1 MDGGDTE
8 LSPIEEDGSDLIVT
22 LFRDGDYAKLL
33 KHCDSKGGFAE
44 LLDEPNKAEKYVYS
58 CFRTNR
64 PRKFSSSLKKICDA
78 ELGKS
83 FIRPLLTEAL
93 EGDRKG
99 IVRTIRKTVSEDEDL
114 HIIVE
119 SEILDWI
126 LRDKFRPTG
135 FNTSMM
141 SEMITNT
148 LSNDDFY
155 QIRQSED
162 TLESLRLRV
171 QKLFRSRNFE
181 RVISWLEGISPRDE
195 NFQSYKFLLL
205 SYRSIGELERGVRL
219 VKEAA
224 KKIKGP
230 ENFDSILDF
239 LYTVGDNEGLIEAVE
254 VFGKEKSSFKS
265 NFIIARTLRR
275 MGDIGGSERIIEDS
289 KRVLLRKIE
298 QGEIGASESISNIRE
313 IGFSGDID
321 SSENLLHILISKD
334 GFAKKIIDD
343 GKGFEIIDLFRD
355 TLDRQ
360 KRIRLRDSLGMARI
374 LIGNMRFEESLRV
387 LKPYV
392 LHGIRNSA
400 ELFELYIISANGSS
414 DKGLVMELIE
424 DCANSMEP
432 ATVDRIAHVLEVNGM
447 LREHRRFCELVQDNS
462 IDSFKFLRSYFNV
475 VEKDSRTISPKEML
489 IRISKKKNPDADSV
503 VYFIERYSRFAD
515 PSDIEPLVKT
525 LRIDRLTRIYCSMRI
540 GRFSKDPSYLGEIYS
555 ELLELEEGEVKK
567 KNFRRMVEEFINI
580 SHSNNE
586 DENVIEVIKHFGLA
600 ESFDKKLTSANIRS
614 LIAIGSYQRVGELL
628 EEHRGDFSDI
638 ERWRFQIEIGSL
650 EKAQLE
656 MKDFQDAERK
666 LKGSELKSLKS
677 IYFKLGM
684 FRDYLDITSSEILE
698 GVFTLSDL
706 TRHYYSLFKI
716 GEDSACI
723 EQHRFL
729 QSHFCHFAE
738 KRAVIAIVGY
748 DFGLS
753 DDFLKELEI
762 AVMMDPNSFRIP
774 LMISKSFLGMERPDV
789 SFYFFKKA
797 LKIGQKDRG
806 VIEIGRRIQEMMIDL
821 SLDPSSINDVQINE
835 EPIFTDVEVLRRL
848 MKEVN
853 NEGEASPRGKRKKVV
868 AVHSHTLDIGGAERQ
883 ASLLL
888 ELLDRGAVKNSDFSL
903 VTHRVPNKSNIGQT
917 YYRNLPI
924 QRLTIKEY
932 IKPVSEGN
940 ISDTVDRI
948 VGHLSAVKARRLR
961 NLVRIFSSEDYDVA
975 HTWQDYCN
983 IYGGIA
989 ALISGVPRV
998 VMSARTM
1005 PPPQKGRLASR
1016 QGRSYLECYRI
1027 LLGSERVILTHNSD
1041 FGNVEYVK
1049 WLGVSEEK
1057 NITVHNGLDV
1067 SIWKKKTKKEFDL
1080 RESIGVEKDAIIVG
1094 YVGRFT
1100 SDKRPWLFLKVAEEI
1115 LRDGSD
1121 IPISEDLSQWYED
1134 NEGFKTGARSSLKP
1148 QWKGNGLANFVM
1160 LGDGPQFERAKE
1172 IIEKSEILRGRVHL
1186 VGFSDRVGEYLR
1198 NFDCFLLTSKVEGL
1212 PNVIIEA
1219 QACGVPVLST
1229 NAGGSRECIIEG
1241 ETGIIA
1247 YDDSPDEMC
1256 KHLNEI
1262 ISNDIFA
1269 NKAKKLGANF
1279 VKKTFGIK
1287 TYSKSINKIYRGR

>member
-1 MDGGDTE
+1 MDGKDTE
-8 LSPIEEDGSDLIVT
+8 LSSIEEDSSDLVLN
-22 LFRDGDYAKLL
+22 LFRGGEYAKLL
-33 KHCDSKGGFAE
+33 KHCDSEEGIVG
-44 LLDEPNKAEKYVYS
+44 LLDEPTKAESYVYS
-58 CFRTNR
+58 CYRTNR
-64 PRKFSSSLKKICDA
+64 PRKFSSSLKKVYDA
-78 ELGKS
+78 EIGKS
-83 FIRPLLTEAL
+83 FIQPLLIEAL
-93 EGDRKG
+93 EDDRRG
-99 IVRTIRKTVSEDEDL
+99 IVRTIRKIVSEDEDMY
-114 HIIVE
+114 IIVE

-126 LRDKFRPTG
+126 LRDKFRPNG
-135 FNTSMM
+135 FSTSMM
-141 SEMITNT
+141 AEMISRT
-148 LSNDDFY
+148 LNNDDFY
-155 QIRQSED
+155 QIKQSED

-181 RVISWLEGISPRDE
+181 RVISWLGGTRPRDE

-205 SYRSIGELERGVRL
+205 SYRSIGEQERGVL
-219 VKEAA
+219 LIKEAT
-224 KKIKGP
+224 KKIKDP

-239 LYTVGDNEGLIEAVE
+239 LYTIGDNEGLIEAVE
-254 VFGKEKSSFKS
+254 VFGKEKASFKS

-289 KRVLLRKIE
+289 KRTLLRKIE
-298 QGEIGASESISNIRE
+298 QGDIGASESISNIKE

-321 SSENLLHILISKD
+321 SSENLLHVLISKK
-334 GFAKKIIDD
+334 GVAKEIIDD
-343 GKGFEIIDLFRD
+343 GRGFEIIDLFRD

-360 KRIRLRDSLGMARI
+360 KRIRLRDSLGLARI
-374 LIGNMRFEESLRV
+374 LIGSKRFEEALRV

-392 LHGIRNSA
+392 IHGIRNSA

-414 DKGLVMELIE
+414 EKGLVMELIE
-424 DCANSMEP
+424 DCSDSMEP

-447 LREHRRFCELVQDNS
+447 LREHRRFCELIPDNS

-475 VEKDSRTISPKEML
+475 VERDSRAVSPKEIL

-525 LRIDRLTRIYCSMRI
+525 LRIDKLTRIYCSMRI
-540 GRFSKDPSYLGEIYS
+540 GRFSKDPAYLVEIFA
-555 ELLELEEGEVKK
+555 ELLELGEEEVKK
-567 KNFRRMVEEFINI
+567 KNFRRAIEEFINI

-586 DENVIEVIKHFGLA
+586 DGNVIKIIKHFGLA
-600 ESFDKKLTSANIRS
+600 ESFDRKLTSAKIRS
-614 LIAIGSYQRVGELL
+614 LIAIGDYQLVEGLL
-628 EEHRGDFSDI
+628 KKHRNDFSEI
-638 ERWRFQIEIGSL
+638 ERWRFLIEIGSL
-650 EKAQLE
+650 EIAQLE
-656 MKDFQDAERK
+656 MEEFQGTERK
-666 LKGSELKSLKS
+666 LEVSELRSLKS

-684 FRDYLDITSSEILE
+684 FRDYLDITSSEIME
-698 GVFTLSDL
+698 GNFTLSDL

-716 GEDSACI
+716 GDDAGCI
-723 EQHRFL
+723 DHHRFL
-729 QSHFCHFAE
+729 RSHFCHFAE

-753 DDFLKELEI
+753 DDFLLELET
-762 AVMMDPNSFRIP
+762 ATMMEPNSFRIP

-789 SFYFFKKA
+789 SFYFLKKA
-797 LKIGQKDRG
+797 LRIDQRDRG

-821 SLDPSSINDVQINE
+821 GLDPSSINYVQINE

-848 MKEVN
+848 MEEVN
-853 NEGEASPRGKRKKVV
+853 NEDPPPRGKRKKVV

-888 ELLDRGAVKNSDFSL
+888 ELLDRGSVKNSGFSL

-917 YYRNLPI
+917 YYRKLPI

-932 IKPVSEGN
+932 IKPVSEGK
-940 ISDTVDRI
+940 ISDAVDRI
-948 VGHLSAVKARRLR
+948 VGHLSSVKARRLR
-961 NLVRIFSSEDYDVA
+961 NLVRIFSSEEYDVA

-989 ALISGVPRV
+989 ALIAGVPRV

-1016 QGRSYLECYRI
+1016 QGRSYRECYRI
-1027 LLGSERVILTHNSD
+1027 LLGSDRTMLTHNSD
-1041 FGNVEYVK
+1041 FGNGEYVK

-1057 NITVHNGLDV
+1057 NLTVHNGLDV
-1067 SIWKKKTKKEFDL
+1067 SLWKKKTKKEFDL
-1080 RESIGVEKDAIIVG
+1080 RKSIGIEKDAIIVG

-1121 IPISEDLSQWYED
+1121 IPISEELAEWYED
-1134 NEGFKTGARSSLKP
+1134 NEDFKTETRSILNP
-1148 QWKGNGLANFVM
+1148 RWKGNGLVNFVM
-1160 LGDGPQFERAKE
+1160 LGDGPQFNKAKG

-1198 NFDCFLLTSKVEGL
+1198 NFDCFLLTSKIEGL

-1247 YDDSPDEMC
+1247 YDDSLDEMC

-1262 ISNDIFA
+1262 ISNETFSK
-1269 NKAKKLGANF
+1269 KAKKLGANF
-1279 VKKTFGIK
+1279 VEKKFGIK
-1287 TYSKSINKIYRGR
+1287 TYSKGINELYRSR